1 MIDQDNL
8 YNVYFKL
15 RQFLPSINPMFIRS
29 YNKEYILAYIIYN
42 EDDINTLKIYY
53 DAETKS
59 FCTSV
64 SNFKKGYDMTI
75 IGDPFESVEKLFIEY
90 NKLDG
95 ISIPELNYAVS
106 HIILPANDF
115 TDTHIRY
122 NIRDYIINI
131 DIIDNGN
138 EFELTLSNDDYK
150 SKSYRFISGY
160 DVFNFIQFM
169 LQYYIKMYFDKQN
182 DMMLDLIM
190 DLYTQFG
197 YRKVFIMPNT
207 DGKSNV
213 SIRLITP
220 YGDMYFTY
228 NDGKILCEYYHE
240 LDGKRTYYDKTV
252 DTCKEALDWA
262 YC

>member
-1 MIDQDNL
+1 M
-8 YNVYFKL
+8 
-15 RQFLPSINPMFIRS
+15 
-29 YNKEYILAYIIYN
+29 
-42 EDDINTLKIYY
+42 
-53 DAETKS
+53 
-59 FCTSV
+59 
-64 SNFKKGYDMTI
+64 
-75 IGDPFESVEKLFIEY
+75 
-90 NKLDG
+90 
-95 ISIPELNYAVS
+95 
-106 HIILPANDF
+106 
-115 TDTHIRY
+115 
-122 NIRDYIINI
+122 
-131 DIIDNGN
+131 
-138 EFELTLSNDDYK
+138 
-150 SKSYRFISGY
+150 
-160 DVFNFIQFM
+160 
-169 LQYYIKMYFDKQN
+169 KMYFDKQN

-197 YRKVFIMPNT
+197 YKKVFIMPNT